1 MNENKSYKK
10 GKLCKPAQLSLGERV
25 AAEKPKNNEVFL
37 IEDQSC
43 GVRKES
49 VRDQEKMEWEVG
61 VNKT

>member
-37 IEDQSC
+37 IED
-43 GVRKES
+43 
-49 VRDQEKMEWEVG
+49 
-61 VNKT
+61 

>member
-49 VRDQEKMEWEVG
+49 GKEKMEWEVG